1 MKLVHQLL
9 LFVATLSFTQ
19 HSQHVEGQLI
29 KFGIVDKIRN
39 VIQKVLHINPQWP
52 TESSQNN
59 VTTYFPTAQT
69 SQYGVP
75 TYIPISS
82 EGMQQPG
89 QVSTLPSDSA
99 NDIFQDVQ
107 TSQYHAPTYIL
118 NSSEVIQQQGEVSTL
133 PTDSANDIVEEVP
146 KSRSLIN
153 APLINGECGDGYRV
167 ANGRCRKVYGRRRRR
182 R

>member
-1 MKLVHQLL
+1 MKLVYQLL

-19 HSQHVEGQLI
+19 HSQHVEGQPI
-29 KFGIVDKIRN
+29 NFGIVDKIRN
-39 VIQKVLHINPQWP
+39 VIHKVLHINPQWP

-59 VTTYFPTAQT
+59 VTTYFPIAQT

-82 EGMQQPG
+82 EG
-89 QVSTLPSDSA
+89 
-99 NDIFQDVQ
+99 
-107 TSQYHAPTYIL
+107 
-118 NSSEVIQQQGEVSTL
+118 IQQQGEVSTL
-133 PTDSANDIVEEVP
+133 PPDSVNEIVQDGETSQYVATTYIPISSEDIQQQGKVSTLPPDSANDIVEDVP
-146 KSRSLIN
+146 EGRLLIN
-153 APLINGECGDGYRV
+153 APLINGNCEDGYRP